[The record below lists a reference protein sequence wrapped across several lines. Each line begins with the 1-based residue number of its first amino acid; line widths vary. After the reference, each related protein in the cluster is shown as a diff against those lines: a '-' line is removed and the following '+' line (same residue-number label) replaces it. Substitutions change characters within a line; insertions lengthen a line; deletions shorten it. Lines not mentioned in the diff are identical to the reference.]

1 MATARQV
8 YDALRAAGF
17 NRSQAIGLMANA
29 FHESSFDQEAINPAG
44 PASGVGLFQWQ
55 TTDFPAA
62 AHYVTGNPARD
73 LQVQIQAIKS
83 DVSHLNLSGSA
94 QQVAGTVAADFERC
108 ADCQPGQSE
117 FNARVASAGSLWR
130 QAESGNWLGTA
141 GGGVTGGGGGGSGS
155 SAGSGATP
163 AQLTS
168 FLTSPAGV
176 LKDTGALV
184 HGTAVVLDRAFALF
198 APGQGWRIAFGA
210 TAILLLYL
218 AYRAF

>member
-1 MATARQV
+1 MATARQL
-8 YDALRAAGF
+8 YDALRQVGF
-17 NRSQAIGLMANA
+17 NRSQAVGLMANA
-29 FHESSFDQEAINPAG
+29 FHESGFDQEAVNPAG

-62 AHYVTGNPARD
+62 RGYVTGNPARD
-73 LQVQIQAIKS
+73 LQTQVQAIKS
-83 DVSHLNLSGSA
+83 DVRHLNLGGSA

-108 ADCQPGQSE
+108 AGCQPGGPQYD
-117 FNARVASAGSLWR
+117 ARTATAGSLWK
-130 QAESGNWLGTA
+130 QAESGNWLGSA
-141 GGGVTGGGGGGSGS
+141 GAGVSSGGGGSGG
-155 SAGSGATP
+155 SASSGATP

-168 FLTSPAGV
+168 FLTAPAGV

-198 APGQGWRIAFGA
+198 APGQGWRIVFGA
-210 TAILLLYL
+210 SAILLLYL

>member
-1 MATARQV
+1 MASAPQLYR
-8 YDALRAAGF
+8 ALRAAGF
-17 NRSQAIGLMANA
+17 DRSQAIGLMANA
-29 FHESSFDQEAINPAG
+29 LHESSFNQEAVNPAG

-62 AHYVTGNPARD
+62 AHYVTGNPQRD
-73 LQVQIQAIKS
+73 LQVQVAAIRS
-83 DVSHLNLSGSA
+83 DVAHLNLSGSA

-130 QAESGNWLGTA
+130 QAESGNWLGTP
-141 GGGVTGGGGGGSGS
+141 GGGVTGGGGGSGGSGG
-155 SAGSGATP
+155 AAATP
-163 AQLTS
+163 AQLTD

-184 HGTAVVLDRAFALF
+184 HGTAIVLDRAFALF
-198 APGQGWRIAFGA
+198 APGQGWRVTFGLA
-210 TAILLLYL
+210 ALALFYL
-218 AYRAF
+218 AYRAFA